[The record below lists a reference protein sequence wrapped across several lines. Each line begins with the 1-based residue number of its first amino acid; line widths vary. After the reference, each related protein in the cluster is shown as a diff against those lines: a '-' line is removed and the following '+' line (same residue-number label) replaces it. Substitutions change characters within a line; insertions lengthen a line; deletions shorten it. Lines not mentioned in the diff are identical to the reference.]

1 MYDSITKECEC
12 GNNQEIVLDDEVM
25 DKLDM
30 NGYVVIYCEECNG
43 EIDVNSDDLESN
55 DKDEYGVYEIDDE
68 TDDWDY

>member
-12 GNNQEIVLDDEVM
+12 GNNQEIILDDEVM
-25 DKLDM
+25 DELDM
-30 NGYVVIYCEECNG
+30 NGYVIIYCEECNG